1 MGGDGTTFGSG
12 TPSRRQVLAAGMA
25 AGGALLVGGRS
36 RADASPLGA
45 AASRGGLAAPFT
57 LGVASGDPRPDGI
70 VLWTRLAPRP
80 LDGGGM
86 PDRPLAVEWEIARDE
101 RMRQVVRRGVELAV
115 PGSAHS
121 VHAEVSGLRP
131 ASWYFYR
138 FRAAGHLSPVGRT
151 RTAPDPRKRTERLRF
166 AFASCQNFQDGL
178 WPAYRAM
185 AEDDL
190 DLVVHLGDYIY
201 EGGVNAGAIRQ
212 HNSPEIMTLADYR
225 NRHALYKSDPALR
238 NVHAAF
244 AWLPTFD
251 DHEVE
256 NNYADAIPENPADAP
271 GFLARRAAAYQA
283 YWEHLP
289 LRRAQRP
296 HGPNMRLF
304 RRSTHGDLV
313 EFQVLDTRQF
323 RTDQP
328 CGDGLKARCP
338 AALDPAATMT
348 GPEQERW
355 LLDGLDR
362 SRARWNVIA
371 QQVMFGQ
378 IDFLAGPGSVFNMD
392 QWDGYV
398 AARNRILGFL
408 HHRRPSN
415 PVVLSGD
422 IHSSWADD
430 LKADFDDP
438 ASATVGSELVG
449 TSISSSFSP
458 ASIPPI
464 LAALPE
470 SPHIKFFDGA
480 HRGYVRCDVDR
491 ARWRAD
497 FRAASSVTVAD
508 APVTTLAS
516 FEITSGAPGLAA
528 V

>member
-1 MGGDGTTFGSG
+1 MGKDGTTFGSG
-12 TPSRRQVLAAGMA
+12 TPSRRQVLAAGAA
-25 AGGALLVGGRS
+25 AGGLLLLGARS

-45 AASRGGLAAPFT
+45 AASPGGLAPPFT
-57 LGVASGDPRPDGI
+57 LGVASGDPAPDGM
-70 VLWTRLAPRP
+70 VLWTRLAPDP
-80 LDGGGM
+80 LNGGGM
-86 PDRPLAVEWEIARDE
+86 PEHPVAVEWEIARDE
-101 RMRQVVRRGVELAV
+101 RMRHVVRRGVELAV
-115 PGSAHS
+115 PASAHS
-121 VHAEVSGLRP
+121 VHAEVSGLEP

-151 RTAPDPRKRTERLRF
+151 RTAADRRGRPDRLRF
-166 AFASCQNFQDGL
+166 AFVSCQNFQDGL
-178 WPAYRAM
+178 WPAYRAI
-185 AEDDL
+185 ADDDL

-201 EGGVNAGAIRQ
+201 EEGVSATAIRQ
-212 HNSPEIMTLADYR
+212 HNSPETMTLADYR
-225 NRHALYKSDPALR
+225 NRHALHKSDPALR
-238 NVHAAF
+238 QVHQAF
-244 AWLPTFD
+244 PWLPTFD
-251 DHEVE
+251 DHELE
-256 NNYADAIPENPADAP
+256 NNYAGAVPENPAEAA

-296 HGPNMRLF
+296 QGPDMRLF

-328 CGDGLKARCP
+328 CGDGLTARCP

-371 QQVMFGQ
+371 QQVMFGR

-438 ASATVGSELVG
+438 GSATVGSELVG

-458 ASIPPI
+458 AFIPPI

-470 SPHIKFFDGA
+470 NPHIKFFDGA
-480 HRGYVRCDVDR
+480 HRGYVRCDVSR
-491 ARWRAD
+491 STWRAD
-497 FRAASSVTVAD
+497 FRGASSVTEAD
-508 APVTTLAS
+508 APVSTLAS
-516 FEITSGAPGLAA
+516 FEIENGTPGLVA